1 MGSETMP
8 ENAPNGDAF
17 LGLDIGTSSIKAVL
31 VDAWQHLLAEVSV
44 PLSLSRPRPLW
55 SEQDPADWA
64 NGVQQAVAGIRR
76 ERPEV
81 FARLAG
87 IGLSGQMH
95 GAVLLDGADKVL
107 RPAILWN
114 DGRSF
119 AECAELE
126 RRLPN
131 FRQRA
136 GNIAMPGFTA
146 PKLLWVAGHEPDLFK
161 ATRRVLLPKDY
172 VRLTLS
178 GEHVSEMSDASGTLW
193 LDIARRRWDDDL
205 LGATGLSTAHMP
217 RLVEGSA
224 VSAFLSADLASQWG
238 LAGRKIPI
246 AGGGGDNAAAAV
258 GIGAV
263 AAGQGLVSLGT
274 SGVIFAATDR
284 FVALPERTLH
294 AFCHA
299 LPGRWHGMAVMLSAA
314 SSLAW
319 IAGILGRKDID
330 GLVAEAEAFARSED
344 NVAAAPIFLPYL
356 SGERTPHN
364 DPTATGLFAGLRA
377 EHGADALAFAVMEGV
392 AFSFADGVDVID
404 AAGAKPTS
412 TMIVGGGARSTFW
425 AQMIADATGL
435 TIDLAESA
443 EAGAALGAARLAMLA
458 AGAGDEA
465 TICARPAIDR
475 RFAPDAQRAALSAPR
490 LRRYRALYPAE
501 KAARG

>member
-1 MGSETMP
+1 MSD
-8 ENAPNGDAF
+8 NASAGGVF

-31 VDAWQHLLAEVSV
+31 IDEGQTLLAEVSI

-64 NGVQQAVAGIRR
+64 NGVQEAVAGIRR
-76 ERPEV
+76 NRPEA
-81 FARLAG
+81 FARLSG

-146 PKLLWVAGHEPDLFK
+146 PKLLWVAQHEPDVFK

-205 LGATGLSTAHMP
+205 LGATGLSIANMP

-224 VSAFLSADLASQWG
+224 LSANLSPAIASQWG
-238 LAGRKIPI
+238 LAGRTVPI
-246 AGGGGDNAAAAV
+246 AGGAGDNAAAAV
-258 GIGAV
+258 GVGAV

-274 SGVIFAATDR
+274 SGVIFAVTDR
-284 FVALPERTLH
+284 FAALPERTLH

-314 SSLAW
+314 ASLAW
-319 IAGILGRKDID
+319 IAGILGRKGDID
-330 GLVAEAEAFARSED
+330 RLVAEAEAFARSAD
-344 NVAAAPIFLPYL
+344 NVASAPVFLPYL
-356 SGERTPHN
+356 SGERTPYN
-364 DPTATGLFAGLRA
+364 DPAATGLFAGLRA

-392 AFSFADGVDVID
+392 AFSFADGLDVID

-412 TMIVGGGARSTFW
+412 TMIVGGGARSVFW
-425 AQMIADATGL
+425 GHMIADATGL

-443 EAGAALGAARLAMLA
+443 DAGAAMGAARLAMLA

-465 TICARPAIDR
+465 TICTRPAVSRSFTPHAD
-475 RFAPDAQRAALSAPR
+475 RAALSGPR
-490 LRRYRALYPAE
+490 LRRYRALYQAE

>member
-1 MGSETMP
+1 MSGAALT
-8 ENAPNGDAF
+8 GDSF

-31 VDAWQHLLAEVSV
+31 VGADQRLLGEASV
-44 PLSLSRPRPLW
+44 ALSLSRPHPLW
-55 SEQDPADWA
+55 SEQNPADWA
-64 NGVQQAVAGIRR
+64 DGVQQAVAAIAKDA
-76 ERPEV
+76 PDA
-81 FARLAG
+81 FARLTG
-87 IGLSGQMH
+87 VGLSGQMH

-126 RRLPN
+126 RRLPD

-146 PKLLWVAGHEPDLFK
+146 PKLLWVAGHEPEIFA
-161 ATRRVLLPKDY
+161 ATKRVLLPKDY

-178 GEHVSEMSDASGTLW
+178 GDYVSEMSDASGTLW
-193 LDIARRRWDDDL
+193 LDIARRRWDEDL
-205 LGATGLSTAHMP
+205 LAATGLKLSHMP

-224 VSAFLSADLASQWG
+224 ASAFVSPEVAARWG
-238 LAGRKIPI
+238 LPGRKIVI
-246 AGGGGDNAAAAV
+246 AGGAGDNAAAAV
-258 GIGAV
+258 GVGAT

-274 SGVIFAATDR
+274 SGVIFAVTDR

-314 SSLAW
+314 SSLSW
-319 IAGILGRKDID
+319 IAGILGRADAVNA
-330 GLVAEAEAFARSED
+330 LVAEAEAFAASPK
-344 NVAAAPIFLPYL
+344 NVASAPLFLPYL

-364 DPTATGLFAGLRA
+364 DAAATGLFAGLRA
-377 EHGADALAFAVMEGV
+377 EHGAAALVFAVMEGV
-392 AFSFADGVDVID
+392 AFTFADGVDVLGE
-404 AAGAKPTS
+404 AGARPTS
-412 TMIVGGGARSTFW
+412 TMVVGGGARSGFW

-435 TIDLAESA
+435 TIDLAEGA
-443 EAGAALGAARLAMLA
+443 EAGAAMGAARLAMLA

-465 TICARPAIDR
+465 TICARPAISR
-475 RFAPDAQRAALSAPR
+475 NYRPDADRAALLAPR
-490 LRRYRALYPAE
+490 LRRFRALYQAE

>member
-1 MGSETMP
+1 MSGAAS
-8 ENAPNGDAF
+8 AGDAF

-31 VDAWQHLLAEVSV
+31 IDGSQRLLGEASAA
-44 PLSLSRPRPLW
+44 LSLARPHPLW
-55 SEQDPADWA
+55 SEQEPAHWA
-64 NGVQQAVAGIRR
+64 NGVQEAVAALRQAA
-76 ERPEV
+76 PEA

-87 IGLSGQMH
+87 VGLSGQMH
-95 GAVLLDGADKVL
+95 GAVLLDGADQVL

-126 RRLPN
+126 RRVPN

-146 PKLLWVAGHEPDLFK
+146 PKLLWVARHEPEVFK

-172 VRLTLS
+172 VRLRLS
-178 GEHVSEMSDASGTLW
+178 GDHVSEMSDASGTLW
-193 LDIARRRWDDDL
+193 LDIARRRWDDEL
-205 LGATGLSTAHMP
+205 LAATGLDLSHMP

-224 VSAFLSADLASQWG
+224 VSAFLSPETAADWG
-238 LAGRKIPI
+238 LAGRRVPI
-246 AGGGGDNAAAAV
+246 AGGAGDNAAAAV
-258 GIGAV
+258 GVGAV
-263 AAGQGLVSLGT
+263 AAGEGFVSLGT
-274 SGVIFAATDR
+274 SGVIFAVTDR

-314 SSLAW
+314 SALSW
-319 IAGILGRKDID
+319 IAGILGRKDDIN
-330 GLVAEAEAFARSED
+330 GLVAETEAFAGSLD
-344 NVAAAPIFLPYL
+344 NVASAPVFLPYL

-364 DPTATGLFAGLRA
+364 DAAATGLFAGLRA
-377 EHGADALAFAVMEGV
+377 EHGADALVFAVMEGV
-392 AFSFADGVDVID
+392 AFAFADGADVLE
-404 AAGAKPTS
+404 AAGARPTS
-412 TMIVGGGARSTFW
+412 TMIVGGGARSVFW

-435 TIDLAESA
+435 TIDLAGGA

-465 TICARPAIDR
+465 AICARPTIHH
-475 RFAPDAQRAALSAPR
+475 RFAPNPERAGLIAPR
-490 LRRYRALYPAE
+490 LRRYRALYLAE